1 MSNQT
6 EERIKFF
13 INLICGLSG
22 KDINTEWA
30 NWEIVAKASPSYLP
44 ERLFEFCLGKNMLDV
59 IQNLENEGL
68 ERIVLNNYIWG
79 SYVVFKELKDIN
91 NQPIDLEDSVIFKL
105 IKEGN
110 FMRVNVLHPMFLS
123 DQWLA
128 VEYREVKMG
137 PKALSRSLGSL
148 LGVDKK
154 RISPTY
160 TLNTG
165 HTYFFYDKNKFLERR
180 LAQLVEEM
188 QFRGFETNFTGL
200 IDYSYNYHPDTFNEE
215 WWNDWQ
221 PDEAA
226 LNINMERLHQRIGM
240 KNGWYKFWS
249 RPVQDVND
257 VISTRA
263 QNSFWECPSCGAIH
277 IAPEGDNWNCWNC
290 CKKIPI
296 DTPKKSY
303 F

>member
-22 KDINTEWA
+22 KDINTEWN
-30 NWEIVAKASPSYLP
+30 NWEVVAKAFPSYLP
-44 ERLFEFCLGKNMLDV
+44 ERLFEFCLGENMLNI

-79 SYVVFKELKDIN
+79 SYVIFKEIKDIH

-105 IKEGN
+105 IVEGN
-110 FMRVNVLHPMFLS
+110 FMRVNVLHPMFLC
-123 DQWLA
+123 DQWLVA
-128 VEYREVKMG
+128 EYREVKMG

-240 KNGWYKFWS
+240 KNGWYKFWG

-277 IAPEGDNWNCWNC
+277 IAPEGDSWKCWNC
-290 CKKIPI
+290 CKKIPV
-296 DTPKKSY
+296 DAPKKSY

>member
-1 MSNQT
+1 MSETQ
-6 EERIKFF
+6 ERIKFF
-13 INLICGLSG
+13 INLVCGLSG
-22 KDINTEWA
+22 KDINTEWN

-44 ERLFEFCLGKNMLDV
+44 EKLFEFCLGENMLNV
-59 IQNLENEGL
+59 NQNLENEGL

-79 SYVVFKELKDIN
+79 SYAIFKELKDIN

-105 IKEGN
+105 LKEGN

-123 DQWLA
+123 DQWLVA
-128 VEYREVKMG
+128 EYREVKMG

-165 HTYFFYDKNKFLERR
+165 HTYFFYDKNTFLERR

-188 QFRGFETNFTGL
+188 QFRGFETNFTEL
-200 IDYSYNYHPDTFNEE
+200 VDDKYDYHPDTFNDE
-215 WWNDWQ
+215 WWNDWE
-221 PDEAA
+221 PDEVA

-240 KNGWYKFWS
+240 KDGWYKFWG
-249 RPVQDVND
+249 RPIQDVHD

-263 QNSFWECPSCGAIH
+263 QNSFWECPSCKAIH
-277 IAPEGDNWNCWNC
+277 IAPEGDNWKCWNC
-290 CKKIPI
+290 CKKIPA
-296 DTPKKSY
+296 DTPKISY